1 MTKKEHLKNVK
12 DKNVDYITTND
23 YSLNEEH
30 YKALKEVI
38 IDKDITLG
46 NLLTALVDENE
57 MLKNELHTHETN
69 IATLKRNEEKLT
81 KAIKKIHREVAKIK
95 KLGGY

>member
-1 MTKKEHLKNVK
+1 MTKKEHLKSEK
-12 DKNVDYITTND
+12 DKSIDYIKIND

-57 MLKNELHTHETN
+57 MLKNELHTQETN

-81 KAIKKIHREVAKIK
+81 KAIKKIYREVAKIK